1 MTWQQWVLIGL
12 IVVLIVAYPLL
23 TRARNKKE
31 NERLIEQTNSLK
43 RGDKIL
49 TSSGVYGTI
58 LEVRQEEN
66 GAKTV
71 VFETGNDKY
80 KSYMTIDAYAVYA
93 VLNDKP
99 EVKEEIKIKEPKVE
113 AKAETKV
120 EEKQVEEKPAEEA
133 KTEKKKAK
141 KSTANKPTKKETK

>member
-1 MTWQQWVLIGL
+1 MTWQHWVLIGL
-12 IVVLIVAYPLL
+12 IVVLIIAYPLL
-23 TRARNKKE
+23 TNMRNKKE

-49 TSSGVYGTI
+49 TRSGVYGTI

-99 EVKEEIKIKEPKVE
+99 ETKEEIKIKEP
-113 AKAETKV
+113 KAETKV
-120 EEKQVEEKPAEEA
+120 EEKQVEEKPAEEQKA
-133 KTEKKKAK
+133 EKKAK
-141 KSTANKPTKKETK
+141 KSTANKSTKKETK